1 MSEINLVNE
10 YYKTY
15 FILNN
20 NDNKIEEP
28 TYFVKFLSVYY
39 NIRNLDDCI
48 NWCQNNI
55 NLQTKTINRILN
67 IVWEVIIKPEFFE
80 NDEIMDKIV
89 SLYIYIYKMK
99 YNKDIDY
106 HIMDKVLREDG
117 KKLLNTK
124 LIYYSNKSYQ
134 KEIKKSIYNNIK

>member
-10 YYKTY
+10 YYKKK
-15 FILNN
+15 FKINN
-20 NDNKIEEP
+20 NNNNIQEP
-28 TYFVKFLSVYY
+28 TYFERFLSVYY

-48 NWCQNNI
+48 NWCKNNI
-55 NLQTKTINRILN
+55 NLQMKTINRILD
-67 IVWEVIIKPEFFE
+67 IVWEIIISPDVFE
-80 NDEIMDKIV
+80 NDESMDKII
-89 SLYIYIYKMK
+89 SLYIYIYKTK

-106 HIMDKVLREDG
+106 HIMDKILRDDG

>member
-15 FILNN
+15 FNN
-20 NDNKIEEP
+20 NNNSNIQEP
-28 TYFVKFLSVYY
+28 IYFVKFLSVYY

-48 NWCQNNI
+48 NWCKNNI
-55 NLQTKTINRILN
+55 NLQKKTINRILD
-67 IVWEVIIKPEFFE
+67 IVWEVIITPDIFE
-80 NDEIMDKIV
+80 NDDSMDKII
-89 SLYIYIYKMK
+89 SLYIYIYKIK

-106 HIMDKVLREDG
+106 HIIDKVLRDDI
-117 KKLLNTK
+117 KILLNTK
-124 LIYYSNKSYQ
+124 FIYNSDKSYQ